1 MRRPSPPVVVAA
13 VVLVLIAG
21 VGVWWL
27 LRPRGDSPIVLH
39 GNVDIRQVSL
49 AFKVGERI
57 AEMRVEEGDHVT
69 RGQVLATLESTS
81 LDLRLAQAQAQVAV
95 QNEVLRRLQAGN
107 RPQEIAQADANMR
120 AAQADA
126 RVARQ
131 TLERLRAISQGTGGR
146 AVSREELD
154 QASANAKAADAKVD
168 AVRKAHELSV
178 AGARE
183 EDIAQARAQR
193 DAAQAESALA
203 KQALEDAQLKAPID
217 AIVRS
222 RMLEPGDMASP
233 QRPVYALAVIHPKW
247 VRAYVSE
254 ANLSRIKPGQSA
266 RVTTDSAPDR
276 PIDGRVGYI
285 ASVAEFTPKNV
296 ETEDLRTSLVY
307 EVRVNVD
314 DPDDR
319 LRLGMP
325 ATVVLPGT
333 VAATP

>member
-81 LDLRLAQAQAQVAV
+81 LGLRLAQAQAQVAV

>member
-13 VVLVLIAG
+13 VVLILIAG
-21 VGVWWL
+21 AGAWWW

-39 GNVDIRQVSL
+39 GNVDIRQISL
-49 AFKVGERI
+49 AFKVSERI
-57 AEMRVEEGDHVT
+57 AEMRVEEGDHVV
-69 RGQVLATLESTS
+69 RGQVLATLETTS
-81 LDLRLAQAQAQVAV
+81 LGLRLAQAQAQVAV

-154 QASANAKAADAKVD
+154 QAAANAKAADAKVD

-178 AGARE
+178 VGARK

-193 DAAQAESALA
+193 DAAEAESALA
-203 KQALEDAQLKAPID
+203 KQALDDAQLKAPID
-217 AIVRS
+217 AVVRS

-233 QRPVYALAVIHPKW
+233 QRAAYALAVIHPKW

-276 PIDGRVGYI
+276 PIDGRIGYI

-333 VAATP
+333 VAANP

>member
-1 MRRPSPPVVVAA
+1 MRRPSPPVVVA
-13 VVLVLIAG
+13 VVVILLIAG
-21 VGVWWL
+21 AGVWWL

-57 AEMRVEEGDHVT
+57 AEMRAEEGDHVA

-81 LDLRLAQAQAQVAV
+81 LGLRLAQAQAQVAV

-154 QASANAKAADAKVD
+154 QAAANAKAADAKVD
-168 AVRKAHELSV
+168 ALRKAHELSV

-203 KQALEDAQLKAPID
+203 KQALEDAQLKAPVD
-217 AIVRS
+217 AVVRS

>member
-1 MRRPSPPVVVAA
+1 MRRPSPPVVVA
-13 VVLVLIAG
+13 VVVILLIAG
-21 VGVWWL
+21 AGVWWL

-57 AEMRVEEGDHVT
+57 AEMRAEEGDHVA
-69 RGQVLATLESTS
+69 RGLVLATLESTS
-81 LDLRLAQAQAQVAV
+81 LGLRLAQAQAQVAV

-168 AVRKAHELSV
+168 ALRKAHELSV
-178 AGARE
+178 AGARQ

-193 DAAQAESALA
+193 DAAEAESALA
-203 KQALEDAQLKAPID
+203 KQALEDAQLKAPVD
-217 AIVRS
+217 AVVRS
-222 RMLEPGDMASP
+222 RILEPGDMASP

>member
-13 VVLVLIAG
+13 VVLILIAG

>member
-13 VVLVLIAG
+13 VMLILIAG

-39 GNVDIRQVSL
+39 GNVDIRQISL
-49 AFKVGERI
+49 AFKVGERV
-57 AEMRVEEGDHVT
+57 AEMRVEEGDHVA
-69 RGQVLATLESTS
+69 RGQVLATLETTS
-81 LDLRLAQAQAQVAV
+81 LGLRLAQAQAQLAV

-154 QASANAKAADAKVD
+154 QAAANAKAADARVD

-217 AIVRS
+217 AVVRS

-254 ANLSRIKPGQSA
+254 ANLSRIKPGQPA

-314 DPDDR
+314 DPDDG

-333 VAATP
+333 VAAKP

>member
-13 VVLVLIAG
+13 VMLILIAG

-39 GNVDIRQVSL
+39 GNVDIRQISL
-49 AFKVGERI
+49 AFKVSERI
-57 AEMRVEEGDHVT
+57 GEMRVEEGDHVA

-81 LDLRLAQAQAQVAV
+81 LNLRLAQAQAQVAV

-154 QASANAKAADAKVD
+154 QAAANAKAADARVD

-217 AIVRS
+217 AVVRS

-254 ANLSRIKPGQSA
+254 ANLSRIKPGQAA
-266 RVTTDSAPDR
+266 RITTDSAPDR

-333 VAATP
+333 VAAKP

>member
-13 VVLVLIAG
+13 VVFVLIAG

-39 GNVDIRQVSL
+39 GNVDIRQISL

-81 LDLRLAQAQAQVAV
+81 LGLRLAQAQAQVAV

-154 QASANAKAADAKVD
+154 QAAANAKAADAKVD

-203 KQALEDAQLKAPID
+203 KQALEDAQLKAPVD
-217 AIVRS
+217 AVVRS

>member
-1 MRRPSPPVVVAA
+1 M
-13 VVLVLIAG
+13 
-21 VGVWWL
+21 WWL

-81 LDLRLAQAQAQVAV
+81 LGLRLAQAQAQVAV

-154 QASANAKAADAKVD
+154 QASANAKAAGAKVD

>member
-1 MRRPSPPVVVAA
+1 MRRPSPPVVVAV
-13 VVLVLIAG
+13 VVLILIAG
-21 VGVWWL
+21 VGVWWW

-39 GNVDIRQVSL
+39 GNVDIRQISL
-49 AFKVGERI
+49 AFKVSERI
-57 AEMRVEEGDHVT
+57 AEMRVEEGDHVV

-81 LDLRLAQAQAQVAV
+81 LGLRLAQAQAQVAV
-95 QNEVLRRLQAGN
+95 QNEALRRLQAGN

-154 QASANAKAADAKVD
+154 QAAANAKAADAKVD

-178 AGARE
+178 AGARK

-193 DAAQAESALA
+193 DAAEAESALA

-217 AIVRS
+217 AVVRS

-233 QRPVYALAVIHPKW
+233 QRAAYALEVIHPKW

-333 VAATP
+333 VAAKP

>member
-1 MRRPSPPVVVAA
+1 MRRPSPPVVVAV
-13 VVLVLIAG
+13 VVLILIAG
-21 VGVWWL
+21 VGVWWW

-39 GNVDIRQVSL
+39 GNVDIRQISL
-49 AFKVGERI
+49 AFKVSERI
-57 AEMRVEEGDHVT
+57 AEMRVEEGDHVV

-81 LDLRLAQAQAQVAV
+81 LGLRLAQAQAQVAV
-95 QNEVLRRLQAGN
+95 QNEALRRLQAGN

-154 QASANAKAADAKVD
+154 QAAANAKAADAKVD

-178 AGARE
+178 AGARK

-193 DAAQAESALA
+193 DAAEAESALA

-217 AIVRS
+217 AVVRS

-233 QRPVYALAVIHPKW
+233 QRAAYALAVIHPKW

-333 VAATP
+333 VAAKP